1 MHNVIVVGD
10 ANVDIIVPYPRFL
23 NEQRTIVKY
32 PDVSIQGGGT
42 SANTAV
48 ALSRLAVNTYFVG
61 SIGNDQYGR
70 FVLVILL
77 RKALTQPIY
86 ARMMS

>member
-48 ALSRLAVNTYFVG
+48 ALSR
-61 SIGNDQYGR
+61 
-70 FVLVILL
+70 
-77 RKALTQPIY
+77 
-86 ARMMS
+86 